1 MILSPTLSKQLDWT
15 ALKTP
20 NLKMLRCTSASGR
33 RQCTDSAGQGERA
46 NAIQK
51 QAAGATQIAEGMNT
65 AAAVH
70 TDRILRAHNGCD
82 ALDLIAKAFPLLDAG
97 LGLHTNQWKIEAW
110 ASQSNPAPRD
120 IQTRNWNFLEMN
132 RYYAIG

>member
-20 NLKMLRCTSASGR
+20 NLKMLRWTSASGW
-33 RQCTDSAGQGERA
+33 RQYADSAGQCEWA

-51 QAAGATQIAEGMNT
+51 PAAGATQID

-97 LGLHTNQWKIEAW
+97 LELHTNQWKIEA
-110 ASQSNPAPRD
+110 
-120 IQTRNWNFLEMN
+120 
-132 RYYAIG
+132 